1 MIFALIAAGL
11 NITGGIL
18 GGIGRRRELGE
29 AAELRK
35 TEAQLA
41 QIAAMDAFR
50 RGSIEAG
57 MVRRETAN
65 ILSQQTLLAGAS
77 GLDIQGSSAIT
88 GAEAM
93 TRFFGELDAATVEE
107 NAIREAMGLLDQSNV
122 LLRQAR
128 SLRRQRDWAI
138 PMGILSGL
146 SHGAS
151 AIAGAL

>member
-35 TEAQLA
+35 TQAHLA

-50 RGSIEAG
+50 RGSIAAG
-57 MVRRETAN
+57 AVRRETAN

-77 GLDIQGSSAIT
+77 GLDVQGPSAIT
-88 GAEAM
+88 GADAM
-93 TRFFGELDAATVEE
+93 TRVVGARGAATVAD
-107 NAIREAMGLLDQSNV
+107 NAMRAAMG
-122 LLRQAR
+122 
-128 SLRRQRDWAI
+128 
-138 PMGILSGL
+138 
-146 SHGAS
+146 
-151 AIAGAL
+151 